1 MQCKN
6 KMVIATTIEQ
16 EKQRNELWT
25 AVMEQL
31 KNRAA
36 RRIRIN
42 VKGQTFEISFWKLT
56 PETRLKMKNKPYFT
70 CDVRQPDF
78 RVRRVAKTGDHYC
91 VSRSEG
97 SSSHNIYKGEKPILD
112 LDFVSSNQYNPRVSR
127 AWLAK
132 SFDLR
137 HVKYGKSAKGTTN
150 KQNPNEP
157 FRGLYDI
164 KYLKEMC
171 KMNAIKVPA
180 AAKYDDIVAILKT
193 LP

>member
-1 MQCKN
+1 MQCKS

-25 AVMEQL
+25 AVMKQL

-42 VKGQTFEISFWKLT
+42 AKGQTFEISFWKLT

-70 CDVRQPDF
+70 CDVRQEHF
-78 RVRRVAKTGDHYC
+78 RVRHVVKTGEYYTTFQKE
-91 VSRSEG
+91 RSSAHEK
-97 SSSHNIYKGEKPILD
+97 YTGEKPILD
-112 LDFVSSNQYNPRVSR
+112 LDFVYANQYNPRGSR
-127 AWLAK
+127 AWFAK

-180 AAKYDDIVAILKT
+180 AAKYEDIVALLKT